1 VINLDFL
8 KGKNIVVFGLGKAGM
23 ASVKS
28 LSNGGAFITA
38 SDDSKDSML
47 ALDSQK
53 IANVKIEY
61 YNLINWNIVDIL
73 VLSPGVPFT
82 HPKPHPVVIAAQ
94 KENCPV
100 ICDIELLYLANKKA
114 NFIGITGTNGKSTT
128 TALTGHIL
136 KNSGTKTQVG
146 GNIGIPALNLE
157 NLSDDGN
164 YVIEMSSYQLDLV
177 TQTKFNIAV
186 WLNIT
191 PDHIDR
197 HGDIEGYIKAKK
209 RIFQNQGKDD
219 VAVIGVDD
227 VFSENVYNDLKKQ
240 AKISHIIP
248 VSVDKIL
255 PDGVSIINGVNGVLV
270 DNIDK
275 KIEIKLGELKKLQG
289 KHNAQNIA
297 MAYVACKYSGVD
309 SENFLKGVRSFDGLP
324 HRMQYITEKNGVL
337 YINDSKATNAEAA
350 SKALGTFK
358 NIYWI
363 AGGVSKAGG
372 IEPLQEYFPKIKH
385 AYLIGAA
392 QDEFATTLDGKV
404 LYSKCGDL
412 KNAFMKAKKDAE
424 NSGENNSVVLLS
436 PACASFDQWSN
447 FEVRGSAFVGY
458 VNE

>member
-1 VINLDFL
+1 MINLDYL
-8 KGKNIVVFGLGKAGM
+8 KSKNIVVFGLGKAGI
-23 ASVKS
+23 STVKA
-28 LSNGGAFITA
+28 LSKAGAFVTA

-47 ALDSQK
+47 ALESQK
-53 IANVKIEY
+53 ISNVKVENC
-61 YNLINWNIVDIL
+61 NLINWNIVDTL

-82 HPKPHPVVIAAQ
+82 HPKPHPVVEFA
-94 KENCPV
+94 KKVGCPI

-136 KNSGTKTQVG
+136 KNAGLKTEIG
-146 GNIGIPALNLE
+146 GNIGIPALDLE
-157 NLSDDGN
+157 NLQNDGN
-164 YVIEMSSYQLDLV
+164 YVIEMSSYQLDLIAE
-177 TQTKFNIAV
+177 TKFKIAI

-209 RIFQNQGKDD
+209 RIFQNQGQGD

-227 VFSENVYNDLKKQ
+227 IYSGNVYNELKKQ
-240 AKISHIIP
+240 GKISNVIA
-248 VSVDKIL
+248 VSVEKIL
-255 PDGVSIINGVNGVLV
+255 QDGVSIVNGVLF
-270 DNIDK
+270 DNLDK
-275 KIEIKLGELKKLQG
+275 KIEIHLGELKKLQG

-297 MAYVACKYSGVD
+297 MAYLACKYSGVD
-309 SENFLKGVRSFDGLP
+309 LESFLDGLKSFEGLP
-324 HRMQYITEKNGVL
+324 HRMQYIVEKNGVL

-372 IEPLQEYFPKIKH
+372 IEPLQEYFPKIKR

-392 QDEFATTLDGKV
+392 QDEFAITLDGKV

-412 KNAFMKAKKDAE
+412 KTAFINAKNDAE

-436 PACASFDQWSN
+436 PACASFDQWPN
-447 FEVRGSAFVGY
+447 FEVRGASFVQY
-458 VNE
+458 VKDNS

>member
-1 VINLDFL
+1 MINLDFL

-23 ASVKS
+23 ASVMA
-28 LSNGGAFITA
+28 LSNGGAFIIA

-53 IANVKIEY
+53 ITNVKIEY

-82 HPKPHPVVIAAQ
+82 HPKPHPVVEFAQ
-94 KENCPV
+94 KANCPI

-136 KNSGTKTQVG
+136 KNSGVKTQVG
-146 GNIGIPALNLE
+146 GNIGIPALDLE

-177 TQTKFNIAV
+177 EQTKFNTAV

-209 RIFQNQGKDD
+209 RIFQNQGESD
-219 VAVIGVDD
+219 VAVLGVDD

-240 AKISHIIP
+240 ANVSHVIP
-248 VSVDKIL
+248 VSVYKIL
-255 PDGVSIINGVNGVLV
+255 LRGVSIINGMLV

-275 KIEIKLGELKKLQG
+275 KIEIQLGELKKLQG

-309 SENFLKGVRSFDGLP
+309 EEGFLSGVRSFDGLP

-392 QDEFATTLDGKV
+392 QDEFAITLDGKV
-404 LYSKCGDL
+404 AYSKCGNL
-412 KNAFMKAKKDAE
+412 KDAFVSAKKDAE

-436 PACASFDQWSN
+436 PACASFDQWPN
-447 FEVRGSAFVGY
+447 FEVRGSAFVAY
-458 VNE
+458 VKE